1 MTIRLASLA
10 IAVALTGTAYAQSQA
25 EIAERLNEEG
35 KTLMRG
41 NQYAE
46 ASKKF
51 QEAVARVPEAKYF
64 FNLCVARTNEGLLDD
79 AITACRA
86 VDLNN
91 PPAELKAK
99 TEKMVEKINDIAKSQ
114 GIPPPKGTGGGCQGT
129 DCKPLDPVDPNRP
142 KDPAHPVDPNQPKDP
157 THPENP
163 TRVAEATRPQIR
175 YAPPSQNL
183 VMASTP
189 DNRYTWTLGFD
200 LFGGGGQ
207 VGQPDA
213 FGTVVGG
220 FRIKG
225 DYLMDPAR
233 RLGAQVYFQESH
245 FGQGANDMLTAETLD
260 IFDIGIAGYKHVCL
274 GSTPRLCITPLLGV
288 HLSLMSPADSTDGT
302 GSQAFNYAGIG
313 ARGELSFAYAFGR
326 RFEHVLSLMAG
337 ANAYS
342 AVLSGP
348 AADDASGNLTAA
360 EWGLDKGGVI
370 AYLGLGYTYRFNTPL
385 GGMPF
390 VTLE

>member
-1 MTIRLASLA
+1 
-10 IAVALTGTAYAQSQA
+10 
-25 EIAERLNEEG
+25 
-35 KTLMRG
+35 
-41 NQYAE
+41 
-46 ASKKF
+46 
-51 QEAVARVPEAKYF
+51 
-64 FNLCVARTNEGLLDD
+64 
-79 AITACRA
+79 
-86 VDLNN
+86 
-91 PPAELKAK
+91 
-99 TEKMVEKINDIAKSQ
+99 
-114 GIPPPKGTGGGCQGT
+114 
-129 DCKPLDPVDPNRP
+129 VDPNQP

-157 THPENP
+157 AHPENP
-163 TRVAEATRPQIR
+163 PRVAEATRPQVR

-200 LFGGGGQ
+200 FFGGGGR

-213 FGTVVGG
+213 FGTVMGG
-220 FRIKG
+220 FRLKG
-225 DYLMDPAR
+225 DYLMDSAR
-233 RLGAQVYFQESH
+233 RLGAQVYFQGSH

-260 IFDIGIAGYKHVCL
+260 IFDIGIAGYKHLCL
-274 GSTPRLCITPLLGV
+274 GNTPRLCITPLLGV
-288 HLSLMSPADSTDGT
+288 HLSLMSPANATDGA
-302 GSQAFNYAGIG
+302 GSQAFNYAGVG

-326 RFEHVLSLMAG
+326 RFEHVLSLMVG

-348 AADDASGNLTAA
+348 TADDGSGNFTAA

-370 AYLGLGYTYRFNTPL
+370 AYVGLGYTYRFNTPL